1 MNDAISKNKTT
12 PESKAFWGL
21 AQKASDEIEK
31 WPAWKKGESENNTA
45 CQYCNTPLTLAH
57 QQQAHNEQPCRGSL
71 LAEIAELKRTSYTI
85 ESLTAW
91 FRKEIDDRQR
101 HLEHA
106 KAKALYLEAAKRQI
120 EIEILE
126 GLIDDLRS
134 CRP

>member
-71 LAEIAELKRTSYTI
+71 LAEIERLKAENEEWREELAKTLLSKMKLVEQSMQQQEKLIEAKQENKDLKR
-85 ESLTAW
+85 
-91 FRKEIDDRQR
+91 R
-101 HLEHA
+101 
-106 KAKALYLEAAKRQI
+106 
-120 EIEILE
+120 
-126 GLIDDLRS
+126 LRAGTK
-134 CRP
+134 